1 MSRDR
6 AWKFFWFAMVAVAA
20 AWFAFELREPRK
32 TLDVLLSGS
41 LLFFVMSGFAMAR
54 PLPSRLEKFRPV
66 LYGWYG
72 FWILVSS
79 MTVLIRYCPSLPVG
93 EAALVTLGVMT
104 VALGAAWAGL
114 VSIPE
119 PLAPGDGITVA
130 LRAEGSPR
138 ARDFALWLGL
148 VAPAAAIVM
157 AAFEVAMVAWFT
169 YLVIFALALVA
180 LALRGMSIAHQR
192 RFRFFNSF

>member
-32 TLDVLLSGS
+32 TLDILMSGS
-41 LLFFVMSGFAMAR
+41 VLFFVMSGLAMAR

-104 VALGAAWAGL
+104 VAIGAAWAGL
-114 VSIPE
+114 VSISE

-130 LRAEGSPR
+130 LRAEGSSR
-138 ARDFALWLGL
+138 ARDFALALGL
-148 VAPAAAIVM
+148 IAPAVAIVM
-157 AAFEVAMVAWFT
+157 AVLEVQMAAWFA
-169 YLVIFALALVA
+169 YLSIFGIALAA

-192 RFRFFNSF
+192 RCRYFNSF